1 MTRAAIAGGAV
12 ATALILLVLVVSIRY
27 LALERDIEPVASA
40 PPTIATEIHPGF
52 LYGRVTDVDGVVY
65 EGRLRWGGDQEAFW
79 NDYFNGVKSQ
89 NRWAT
94 HARRARPNAER
105 GVEIFGFKI
114 GDGDRS
120 NDLARQFMARFGDI
134 ARIEAQFAHVLV
146 TLKSGTVVDLDRF
159 SAGDIDD
166 GVRVWDARRGVV
178 NLDTRRIRTIEFL
191 PTAALV
197 AAPTRL
203 HGTVRTRLGEF
214 SGFIQW
220 DRHDCVGADE
230 LDGRTL
236 DGEQRLRYD
245 TIRSI
250 ARQSRD
256 SVLVTLIDGREM
268 GLSGTREVGR
278 GHRGIYIDDV
288 RYGRVLIPW
297 DAFERVEFT
306 RRGSG
311 PGYGDFQAGRPLA
324 GSVTRRDGR
333 HLTGRL
339 VFDFDES
346 ETTETL
352 DIESQ
357 DLDYYIPF
365 DLITSIVRR
374 DRDARES
381 QLASVTLRGG
391 EKLYAERTDDVGD
404 SNAGMLIFASGREQ
418 PEYVSWVDVE
428 QIDFDP

>member
-1 MTRAAIAGGAV
+1 MTRAVIAGGTV
-12 ATALILLVLVVSIRY
+12 VTGLVLLVLVVAVRY
-27 LALERDIEPVASA
+27 LALDRDVEPVAST
-40 PPTIATEIHPGF
+40 PPAIATEVPGF
-52 LYGRVTDVDGVVY
+52 LYGRVTDVDGVNY
-65 EGRLRWGGDQEAFW
+65 EGRLRLGGDQEAFW
-79 NDYFNGVKSQ
+79 SDYFNGVKSQ
-89 NRWAT
+89 NRWAA
-94 HARRARPNAER
+94 HAPSARPHTER
-105 GVEIFGFKI
+105 GIEIFGFTI
-114 GDGDRS
+114 GDQDRS
-120 NDLARQFMARFGDI
+120 SNLDRQFMARFGDI

-146 TLKSGTVVDLDRF
+146 TLKSGTVVELDRF

-166 GVRVWDARRGVV
+166 GMRVWDRTRSVV

-191 PTAALV
+191 PTAPLV
-197 AAPTRL
+197 AAPARL

-214 SGFIQW
+214 TGFIQW

-230 LDGRTL
+230 LDGRAL
-236 DGEQRLRYD
+236 DGGERQLRYD

-256 SVLVTLIDGREM
+256 SVLVTLIDGRAIA
-268 GLSGTREVGR
+268 LSGTREVGR

-297 DAFERVEFT
+297 DAFERVEFN

-311 PGYGDFQAGRPLA
+311 PAYSDFRPGRPLA

-333 HLTGRL
+333 RLTGRL

-357 DLDYYIPF
+357 DIDYYIPL
-365 DLITSIVRR
+365 DLVTSIVTR
-374 DRDARES
+374 DGEARDTQPTR
-381 QLASVTLRGG
+381 VTLRDG
-391 EKLYAERTDDVGD
+391 EQLYVERAGDVGD
-404 SNAGMLIFASGREQ
+404 GNAGMLIFVDGGER
-418 PEYVSWVDVE
+418 PEYVSWADVE